1 MKRLTGFLSVW
12 FAVVFSL
19 LFAVSCRGGED
30 GSSSSASVGVK
41 ATPTQVVKITVSQ
54 EKAGVAGLTL
64 KGYMDVLVG
73 EGTLAYTEQS
83 GMICSVNGLEND
95 NVNWLYWMI
104 YCNDADYTT
113 TAYYVEYEGV
123 RYDSALVGFS
133 ELPVKAGCTYLL
145 AYHGF

>member
-12 FAVVFSL
+12 FAVVFA
-19 LFAVSCRGGED
+19 LFAVACRGGD
-30 GSSSSASVGVK
+30 GGSSSSAVGEK
-41 ATPTQVVKITVSQ
+41 ATPTQVVKIVVSQ

-64 KGYMDVLVG
+64 KGYMDVLAT
-73 EGTLAYTEQS
+73 EGTLVYTEQS
-83 GMICSVNGLEND
+83 GMICSVNGVEND
-95 NVNWLYWMI
+95 SVNSFYWMI

-145 AYHGF
+145 AYQGF